1 MNAKIL
7 IIEDNSDLLEA
18 TAEILVL
25 AGYEILKAEN
35 GKTGLDL
42 SKKITPDLIICDIMM
57 PELDG

>member
-42 SKKITPDLIICDIMM
+42 SKK
-57 PELDG
+57 